1 MPQVYLDCD
10 GVLADFDAG
19 AARILGMPPAAYQ
32 SRFGAGRFW
41 GMLGGAGGFFEHLPL
56 MPDAMTLYEAVRG
69 LDPVILTGL
78 PRGTWAEPQ
87 KRRWAERHFPGV
99 PVITTSAALKREPLP
114 PPCSAEIVGEADDGA
129 GVQCLVVAIDGST
142 ERPDGGAYHVT
153 WSLDRQRGRRP
164 VDSNGVIAWLGWRT
178 VERAALT
185 LIPGRF

>member
-1 MPQVYLDCD
+1 MNDATPRLQPARAASPGRVLGWLLDEAERRALLQRFPPAYAD
-10 GVLADFDAG
+10 VLAHHVTLKMA
-19 AARILGMPPAAYQ
+19 
-32 SRFGAGRFW
+32 SRPR
-41 GMLGGAGGFFEHLPL
+41 
-56 MPDAMTLYEAVRG
+56 EA
-69 LDPVILTGL
+69 
-78 PRGTWAEPQ
+78 
-87 KRRWAERHFPGV
+87 
-99 PVITTSAALKREPLP
+99 LP

-142 ERPDGGAYHVT
+142 ERPDGGAYHIT